1 MKSTTQAPE
10 VTSTTTEYV
19 KIFGEIR
26 QVWNIK
32 CSSTAAADVASA
44 AIEDYYHEEYTALPE
59 VIDAA
64 TPLDKAHSRHHA
76 LVAAAL
82 RSSLTLTERD
92 FPKSI
97 SFITTTP
104 AATTTVSAT
113 TAAAAVSSVYQKH
126 HLVALSAMCGLLVTR
141 LLITGHSRSS
151 SDHVAPHHLWRP
163 LKRHAQFT
171 TRYIHSAL
179 ASEILIGNR
188 YYRNIPRCLSSSAV
202 PVGNITKHYT
212 ASDIAPEFV
221 SATKRDLCAVYASE
235 IARLTDTVQQF
246 KRGFVNLETIRSD
259 SQFKRLFSLYWL
271 YCNQVMKIQ
280 SEFEKCRLQQDLGGG
295 NYWQGTTF
303 YAAQD
308 KFKERKDVKRFLIV
322 SDVSEVPAM
331 VPRLYDYDIVHL
343 FDGHS
348 QSYARYVKTV
358 KVALVRLANDGL
370 TSAFLSFA
378 AIEPRMVT
386 PEMAPKHGMLYQT
399 LSLKSCANHIPSRHP
414 VYGALRVQH
423 SAHIPRTA
431 EAAAVDMVVARAHD
445 DSRYQYVPV
454 HNTMTEIR
462 DNSIQT
468 MATKAFYTQTTR
480 RQRATGGRRV

>member
-10 VTSTTTEYV
+10 VASTTTEYV
-19 KIFGEIR
+19 KMFGDTR

-32 CSSTAAADVASA
+32 CSSAAAADVASA
-44 AIEDYYHEEYTALPE
+44 AIEDYYDEEYTALSQVPGAP
-59 VIDAA
+59 V
-64 TPLDKAHSRHHA
+64 DKARPRHHA

-82 RSSLTLTERD
+82 QSSLTLTERD
-92 FPKSI
+92 FPKS
-97 SFITTTP
+97 STTTTTP
-104 AATTTVSAT
+104 TPTATTTT
-113 TAAAAVSSVYQKH
+113 TAAVSSVYQKH
-126 HLVALSAMCGLLVTR
+126 HLVTLSAMCGLLVTR

-151 SDHVAPHHLWRP
+151 DHNTAPHHLWRP

-171 TRYIHSAL
+171 THYIHSAL

-188 YYRNIPRCLSSSAV
+188 YYRSITRCSALTG
-202 PVGNITKHYT
+202 PIGNTHQHY
-212 ASDIAPEFV
+212 ASADISPEFV
-221 SATKRDLCAVYASE
+221 SATKDELCAVYASE

-246 KRGFVNLETIRSD
+246 KRGFVNLDTIHSD
-259 SQFKRLFSLYWL
+259 PQFIRMFSLFWL

-280 SEFEKCRLQQDLGGG
+280 SEFEKCRLQQEAVVGGDRL
-295 NYWQGTTF
+295 TLF
-303 YAAQD
+303 YAALD
-308 KFKERKDVKRFLIV
+308 KFKERKDVKRLLIV
-322 SDVSEVPAM
+322 SDVSEIPAM

-343 FDGHS
+343 FDWS
-348 QSYARYVKTV
+348 KQSYARYVRTV
-358 KVALVRLANDGL
+358 KTTLVRLANDGL

-431 EAAAVDMVVARAHD
+431 DAAAVDSNMVRR
-445 DSRYQYVPV
+445 DSDRRRPRTYRYVPV
-454 HNTMTEIR
+454 HTTMTEIR
-462 DNSIQT
+462 NNSIQS
-468 MATKAFYTQTTR
+468 MAMDELSAGEKK
-480 RQRATGGRRV
+480 RALVSK

>member
-19 KIFGEIR
+19 KIFGDTR

-32 CSSTAAADVASA
+32 CSSAAAADVASA

-104 AATTTVSAT
+104 TATTTVSAT

-423 SAHIPRTA
+423 LAHIPRTA

-480 RQRATGGRRV
+480 RPRAAGRRV

>member
-10 VTSTTTEYV
+10 VASTTTEYV
-19 KIFGEIR
+19 KMVGDIR

-32 CSSTAAADVASA
+32 CSSAAAADVASA
-44 AIEDYYHEEYTALPE
+44 AIEDYYEEEYTALPQ
-59 VIDAA
+59 VVL
-64 TPLDKAHSRHHA
+64 LDKAQSRHHA

-92 FPKSI
+92 FPRSN
-97 SFITTTP
+97 TL
-104 AATTTVSAT
+104 AATTT
-113 TAAAAVSSVYQKH
+113 TAAMTTAAVSSVYQKH

-163 LKRHAQFT
+163 LKRHAQIT
-171 TRYIHSAL
+171 THYIHSAL

-188 YYRNIPRCLSSSAV
+188 YYRNIKRCLSSSAV
-202 PVGNITKHYT
+202 PVGNITKDYT

-221 SATKRDLCAVYASE
+221 SATKQELCAVYASE

-259 SQFKRLFSLYWL
+259 PQFKRLFSLYWL
-271 YCNQVMKIQ
+271 YCNQVMKMK
-280 SEFEKCRLQQDLGGG
+280 SEFEKCTLQQDLGGG
-295 NYWQGTTF
+295 NYWQGNTY
-303 YAAQD
+303 YAAFD

-348 QSYARYVKTV
+348 QNYARYVQTV
-358 KVALVRLANDGL
+358 KVTLIRLANDGL

-431 EAAAVDMVVARAHD
+431 EAAAVDMVVARDHD
-445 DSRYQYVPV
+445 DSRYKYVPV
-454 HNTMTEIR
+454 HDKIAEIR

-468 MATKAFYTQTTR
+468 MATKAFYTQSTR
-480 RQRATGGRRV
+480 RERATGGRRVSK

>member
-1 MKSTTQAPE
+1 MKSTSQAPV
-10 VTSTTTEYV
+10 VTPPTPTTTEYV
-19 KIFGEIR
+19 KIFGDTR

-32 CSSTAAADVASA
+32 CSSAAAADVASA
-44 AIEDYYHEEYTALPE
+44 AIEDYYDEEYTALPQ
-59 VIDAA
+59 VPGA
-64 TPLDKAHSRHHA
+64 PLDKARPRHHA

-92 FPKSI
+92 FPKS
-97 SFITTTP
+97 STTITTTRT
-104 AATTTVSAT
+104 ATTTT
-113 TAAAAVSSVYQKH
+113 AAAVSSVYQKH
-126 HLVALSAMCGLLVTR
+126 HLVTLSAMCGLLVTR

-151 SDHVAPHHLWRP
+151 SDHNTAPHHLWRP
-163 LKRHAQFT
+163 LKRHARFT
-171 TRYIHSAL
+171 THYIHSAL

-188 YYRNIPRCLSSSAV
+188 YYRNITRCSALTG
-202 PVGNITKHYT
+202 PIGNTTKDYT

-221 SATKRDLCAVYASE
+221 SATKQQLCAVYASE

-246 KRGFVNLETIRSD
+246 KRGFVNLDTIHSD
-259 SQFKRLFSLYWL
+259 PQFKRLFSLYWL

-280 SEFEKCRLQQDLGGG
+280 SEFEKCRLQQDAVVGGDRL
-295 NYWQGTTF
+295 TLF
-303 YAAQD
+303 YAALD
-308 KFKERKDVKRFLIV
+308 KFNERKDVKRFLIV

-331 VPRLYDYDIVHL
+331 IPRLYDYDIVHL
-343 FDGHS
+343 FDWS
-348 QSYARYVKTV
+348 KQSYARYVRTV
-358 KVALVRLANDGL
+358 KSTLVRLANDGL

-431 EAAAVDMVVARAHD
+431 DAAAVDSNTVRR
-445 DSRYQYVPV
+445 DSDRRRPRTYRYVPV
-454 HNTMTEIR
+454 HTTMTEIR
-462 DNSIQT
+462 NNSIQS
-468 MATKAFYTQTTR
+468 MATDELSAGEKK
-480 RQRATGGRRV
+480 RALVSK